1 MQETQERQVWS
12 LARED
17 PLQKEIATH
26 SSILCGKFQ
35 DRGAW
40 GAVFMESQRVD
51 WVTEREHECSPFK
64 GSNMLL
70 RIYLLKQE
78 KKCPKYVR
86 GKRILNSKEEPCF
99 PVLLDLFKNCTPGS
113 YHIKSSRNNWQS
125 CNKKRRGVS
134 NHSVLAESWHGLR
147 LTAQNSW
154 QQPEEG
160 ISVFHPAIHTVYAR
174 IVMTFIRQEGLIF
187 FFPKTYFPTALSV
200 C

>member
-1 MQETQERQVWS
+1 MQETQETQVCF
-12 LARED
+12 LAQED
-17 PLQKEIATH
+17 PLQKETATH

-40 GAVFMESQRVD
+40 GSVFMESQSVD
-51 WVTEREHECSPFK
+51 WVTEREHECSPLK

-78 KKCPKYVR
+78 RKCPKHIR

-99 PVLLDLFKNCTPGS
+99 PVLLDVFKNCTPCS

-125 CNKKRRGVS
+125 CNKKRRGVP
-134 NHSVLAESWHGLR
+134 NHWVLSESWHGRR

-154 QQPEEG
+154 QQPDLQGNSCSTTLFKSHQGYENSG
-160 ISVFHPAIHTVYAR
+160 R
-174 IVMTFIRQEGLIF
+174 N
-187 FFPKTYFPTALSV
+187 
-200 C
+200 